1 MTQKKVLLAQ
11 NSAFI
16 ANRLPRAAR
25 ALKEAG
31 YEVEILNW
39 NRGVNAEIIENAT
52 ATFQAEGINVHSIFC
67 GHTPYGKGIV
77 TAINK
82 LLFIIKVVFFLF
94 KHGQQ
99 YKVVHAI
106 DFDLGLPVFIAKRL
120 NSKLKFDVVYD
131 IADFVETFHSPIP
144 KSIRKMVKKLS
155 ERIMEYARFIIIPDE
170 NRLINIPANCH
181 EKTVIINNSIDPP
194 KETRDYPVNVHKSML
209 NIFYYGALSK
219 DRGIELLLKQKNV
232 ALWFAGKGELQDDIK
247 AHANKYDTIHYLGYL
262 GFEETL
268 SVASQMDIIYMVYDP
283 NYQHNQIASPN
294 KLYEALY
301 LGKPCIV
308 AEHTSVDTFVE
319 KYDIGYVTKFDE
331 HNLQNVI
338 AEINHKELAAGLEE
352 LATKGKH
359 AKEIYTNFSWD
370 ASKKRL
376 VEIYNSITMWG
387 E

>member
-1 MTQKKVLLAQ
+1 MSKNKILLAQ

-52 ATFQAEGINVHSIFC
+52 VNFQAEGIKVHSIYC
-67 GHTPYGKGIV
+67 GHTPYGKGII
-77 TAINK
+77 TAFNK
-82 LLFIIKVVFFLF
+82 LLFILKVVFFLF

-106 DFDLGLPVFIAKRL
+106 DFDLALPAYIAKLL
-120 NSKLKFDVVYD
+120 NPKLKFELIYD

-144 KSIRKMVKKLS
+144 KFIRSMIKNLS
-155 ERIMEYARFIIIPDE
+155 ERIMNHSNKIIIPDE
-170 NRLINIPANCH
+170 NRLVNIP
-181 EKTVIINNSIDPP
+181 EKYQSKTDIINNSIDPP
-194 KETRDYPVNVHKSML
+194 KEIIDFQVKLNDNTI

-219 DRGIELLLKQKNV
+219 DRGIKLLLKQKNV
-232 ALWFAGKGELQDDIK
+232 SLWFAGKGELQGEIAEYADT
-247 AHANKYDTIHYLGYL
+247 YDNIHYLGYL
-262 GFEETL
+262 GLEQIL

-283 NYQHNQIASPN
+283 SYQHNQIASPN

-308 AEHTSVDTFVE
+308 AENTSIDTFVG
-319 KYDIGYVTKFDE
+319 KNNIGYVTKFDE
-331 HNLQNVI
+331 TSLQRLIQTITKEDLI
-338 AEINHKELAAGLEE
+338 A
-352 LATKGKH
+352 KGNH
-359 AKEIYTNFSWD
+359 AKAIYPEYSWEH
-370 ASKKRL
+370 SKRKL
-376 VEIYNSITMWG
+376 IEIYNSIINKG
-387 E
+387 DNK